1 MQNKERGKREGKTT
15 GRDPAMDP
23 GAGRQQEPGAG
34 NTRMPGDREGL
45 GAGLEGTVPVNKRGS
60 EKSEEACY
68 QYGGTCINK
77 KT

>member
-1 MQNKERGKREGKTT
+1 MKEKRLDTTLPWTQAPEGSKSPERETLACQ
-15 GRDPAMDP
+15 GP
-23 GAGRQQEPGAG
+23 
-34 NTRMPGDREGL
+34 REGL

-68 QYGGTCINK
+68 QYGSTCINK